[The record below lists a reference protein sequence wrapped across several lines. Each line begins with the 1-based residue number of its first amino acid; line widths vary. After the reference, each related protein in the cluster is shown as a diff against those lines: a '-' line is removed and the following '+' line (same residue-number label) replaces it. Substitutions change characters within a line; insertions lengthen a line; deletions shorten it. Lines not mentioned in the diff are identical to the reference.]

1 MKEAVIFSDPQDVT
15 ILATRKGELTQI
27 PGSEFR
33 APVDVFGVNILAD
46 LKIIDNV
53 GSLLIVTDEE
63 ISVKVHGLYQLTT
76 HSYDADRI
84 EPYCKP
90 DPMKSYTEW
99 HDPGYGGNKETRYL
113 TQWMR
118 HPGANYKVT
127 YPQKGGTKMQILV
140 EINGYYA
147 LEKAEIVD
155 GEETSLHLPESHG
168 TMAWL
173 IMDNPNWDDAT
184 WGY

>member
-33 APVDVFGVNILAD
+33 APVDVFGVHILAD

-118 HPGANYKVT
+118 HPGANSKVT
-127 YPQKGGTKMQILV
+127 YPQQDVIIKILI
-140 EINGYYA
+140 EITGYYA
-147 LEKAEIVD
+147 MEQVVMVNGVGKKF
-155 GEETSLHLPESHG
+155 TLPESHG

-173 IMDNPNWDDAT
+173 VMENPNWSDGV